1 LLPFIMKSDFAPLLC
16 ALCCFLAVRQSY
28 QCTRSICDHR
38 IMLLIALFVMTA
50 LWWLRPS
57 HPESRRCFKNN
68 GRVMTGRVGVLEITT
83 EWLVMMPVF

>member
-1 LLPFIMKSDFAPLLC
+1 MKSDFAPLLC

-38 IMLLIALFVMTA
+38 ITFLIALFVMMV

-57 HPESRRCFKNN
+57 HPKSCRCFKND
-68 GRVMTGRVGVLEITT
+68 GRVMAGRVGVLEITV
-83 EWLVMMPVF
+83 ERLLMIPAF